1 MTNPTRDRPPEKDR
15 RRSSDGRSGV
25 ILMETILVLPL
36 LLALL
41 GGLFVVG
48 ELAMGRLV
56 SQEADRALAWR
67 AADRFGPTTFD
78 EGAFSHVVGAHGITE
93 KAGLHAFE
101 ATGSGMGNK
110 WSSVFAGRSDFEIE
124 VPWWINF
131 VNAHDDVRGDSEHPN
146 RLESRF
152 KLNSTDDQFN
162 RTARTYVFRRRDES
176 DDKGNA
182 YWRGRRTETLRWI
195 DIVGD
200 AMAGAPVAA
209 AGSGGRIPT
218 YKRSALAIAVS
229 GDPGP

>member
-1 MTNPTRDRPPEKDR
+1 MTHPTPARTSSGER
-15 RRSSDGRSGV
+15 RRPSDGRSGV
-25 ILMETILVLPL
+25 VLMETILVLPL

-56 SQEADRALAWR
+56 SQEMDRALAWR
-67 AADRFGPTTFD
+67 AADRFGPTDFD
-78 EGAFSHVVGAHGITE
+78 ADAFSHVVGAHGITQRP
-93 KAGLHAFE
+93 GLHAFE

-110 WSSVFAGRSDFEIE
+110 WSSVFAGRSDVEVE

-131 VNAHDDVRGDSEHPN
+131 VNAHDDVRGDPKHPN

-152 KLNSTDDQFN
+152 KLTSTDEQFDQA
-162 RTARTYVFRRRDES
+162 ARTYVFRRRDDS

-182 YWRGRRTETLRWI
+182 YWRGKPTEALRWL

-200 AMAGAPVAA
+200 KMAGKTVSSE
-209 AGSGGRIPT
+209 SGGRTPA
-218 YKRSALAIAVS
+218 YRRSALAIAVS